1 MAIEPLPSQR
11 NTVHPLATSLDRLQ
25 RSMGLAR
32 PDSLRVLEDSWPSL
46 VGARLAGAC
55 RLESLRDGCMTI
67 SVADPAV
74 ADHLRWLSS
83 DLAAAANEVCGGQV
97 VTQVRTKVRRR
108 AEEDAPAGAVDGA
121 PHEGT

>member
-11 NTVHPLATSLDRLQ
+11 NTIHPLASSLDRLQ
-25 RSMGLAR
+25 RSMGLTR
-32 PDSLRVLEDSWPSL
+32 PDSLRVLEDCWGSL

-83 DLAAAANEVCGGQV
+83 DLAAAANEVCGGEV
-97 VTQVRTKVRRR
+97 VTEVRTKVRRQAEHEPR
-108 AEEDAPAGAVDGA
+108 AGMVDGA
-121 PHEGT
+121 SHEGT

>member
-1 MAIEPLPSQR
+1 VAIEPLPSQR
-11 NTVHPLATSLDRLQ
+11 NTVHPLASSLERLQ

-32 PDSLRVLEDSWPSL
+32 PDSLRVLEDAWPSL

-55 RLESLRDGCMTI
+55 RLESLRDGCMTV

-74 ADHLRWLSS
+74 ADHLRWVSS
-83 DLAAAANEVCGGQV
+83 DLAAAANEVCGGEV

-108 AEEDAPAGAVDGA
+108 AGDDASSQVVDGT
-121 PHEGT
+121 PHQGT